1 MATLTELTS
10 LFADGDL
17 IKKISAALVIS
28 VKDLLDGATP
38 TAADRAYAAKV
49 FAGPHKEAHR
59 ALMFVLAANATA
71 SVEQIQGA
79 SDSAIQANVDA
90 VVPVLRDVDAGV

>member
-1 MATLTELTS
+1 MATLTELS
-10 LFADGDL
+10 ALYGDGNL

-28 VKDLLDGATP
+28 VKNALDGTP

-49 FAGPHKEAHR
+49 FEGPNKEAHR
-59 ALMFVLAANATA
+59 VLMYVLAANSTATVA
-71 SVEQIQGA
+71 QIQ
-79 SDSAIQANVDA
+79 SAADAVIQANVDA